1 MQPLPFGLLLRPKPP
16 LTEAAA
22 AGGFH
27 VWPRSHRLL
36 WKKVL
41 REYSTVGDGTNGGAR
56 DIGQDEVSLSSGD
69 GDGEGEEY
77 SAEEYEKTMEVI
89 RAQQPVE
96 FTGEGGDVLLCAAPA
111 CPSEL
116 P

>member
-1 MQPLPFGLLLRPKPP
+1 MQTSAQRSCCCCCC
-16 LTEAAA
+16 

-111 CPSEL
+111 CRSEL